1 MAVNKIEQCINE
13 LEEYIDNCKFVP
25 MSSSRIMV
33 NKDEIDEL
41 ISNLRAN
48 VPEEIKKCKKIINNK
63 DTIINSANEK
73 ANDMIREATAHI
85 NELVSEHE
93 IMQQAYA
100 RASEVVESANQQAG
114 EILDQA
120 TAEANQI
127 KMGAVSYTDE
137 RLSEVQGV
145 LTQGMQQFGD
155 KYENMMNHLQEV
167 LQVVVNNRSELYPQ
181 EEPAA
186 EVEPETDMDTDDTAQ
201 EES

>member
-13 LEEYIDNCKFVP
+13 LEEYIENCKFVP

-48 VPEEIKKCKKIINNK
+48 VPEEIKKYKKIINNK

-120 TAEANQI
+120 TVEANQI
-127 KMGAVSYTDE
+127 KTAAVTYTDE

-145 LTQGMQQFGD
+145 LTLGMQQFGD

-167 LQVVVNNRSELYPQ
+167 LQVVVNNRNELYPQ
-181 EEPAA
+181 EEP
-186 EVEPETDMDTDDTAQ
+186 EVEEPAPDVNMTEQPA
-201 EES
+201 E